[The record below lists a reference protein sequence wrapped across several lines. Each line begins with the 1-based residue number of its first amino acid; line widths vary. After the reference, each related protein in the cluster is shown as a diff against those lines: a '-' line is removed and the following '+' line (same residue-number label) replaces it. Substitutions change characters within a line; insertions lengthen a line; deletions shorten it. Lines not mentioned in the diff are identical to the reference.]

1 MSPEIVLLLV
11 NAILA
16 AFGWLVAYPLLR
28 VRDLGRLWRYDLAVS
43 LAALG
48 VAALLFAGRGVSF
61 SLLGLAVNWFVF
73 ALVTF
78 AAIETPLGLWYCR
91 RHGISLT
98 PPPDE

>member
-1 MSPEIVLLLV
+1 MSPEATLLTV

-28 VRDLGRLWRYDLAVS
+28 LRDLRQLWRYDLAVS

-48 VAALLFAGRGVSF
+48 VAAMLYAGRGVPF
-61 SLLGLAVNWFVF
+61 SLIGLPVNWLVF
-73 ALVTF
+73 AVVTF